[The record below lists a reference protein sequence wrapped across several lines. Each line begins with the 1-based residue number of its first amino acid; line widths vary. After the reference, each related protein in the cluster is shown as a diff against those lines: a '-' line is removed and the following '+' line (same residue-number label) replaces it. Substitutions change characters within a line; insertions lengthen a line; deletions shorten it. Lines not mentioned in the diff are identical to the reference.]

1 MRRDSMKSAPA
12 RSARGARRERRLRI
26 VSAAI
31 SRPCS
36 SISAASARV
45 LPPPPAQRSIT
56 VCPGCASHK
65 RAIIW
70 LPSSCTSTSPSFQS
84 AVCSTGQPSVK
95 RSEEHTSELQ
105 SLMRT
110 SYAVFCL
117 KNTLFLCYI
126 SSSHY
131 YHYIPYPP
139 CVTLPIS
146 TSI

>member
-31 SRPCS
+31 SRPCP

-56 VCPGCASHK
+56 VCPGCASH
-65 RAIIW
+65 
-70 LPSSCTSTSPSFQS
+70 
-84 AVCSTGQPSVK
+84 

-105 SLMRT
+105 SLMRI
-110 SYAVFCL
+110 SYAVFRL
-117 KNTLFLCYI
+117 KTKQNTTNKQQETAKASNL
-126 SSSHY
+126 H
-131 YHYIPYPP
+131 
-139 CVTLPIS
+139 TLD
-146 TSI
+146 TH